1 MALFFDGAWFDQRLA
16 SLGLVRATVAMALGL
31 SDREIGEIWKDQ
43 RELSAR
49 DVAILAN
56 LLDTTPS
63 EVAERA
69 GISTPV
75 PKPASSADPS
85 WKALE
90 ERLVRVRSGSRG
102 NPLAAAWTLNRAYA
116 FCIAHSASKYFH
128 RRR

>member
-1 MALFFDGAWFDQRLA
+1 MALFFDATWFDQRLA

-56 LLDTTPS
+56 LLDTTPA

-69 GISTPV
+69 GVSTPV
-75 PKPASSADPS
+75 PKAAPADSALKEIS
-85 WKALE
+85 
-90 ERLVRVRSGSRG
+90 ERLARIEAALAELTALVRSQR
-102 NPLAAAWTLNRAYA
+102 
-116 FCIAHSASKYFH
+116 
-128 RRR
+128 

>member
-1 MALFFDGAWFDQRLA
+1 MALFFDAGWFDQRLA

-31 SDREIGEIWKDQ
+31 SDQEVGEIWKDQ

-56 LLDTTPS
+56 LLDTTPA

-75 PKPASSADPS
+75 PKAPSSDPS
-85 WKALE
+85 LKE
-90 ERLVRVRSGSRG
+90 ISERLARIEAALAELTALVRGQ
-102 NPLAAAWTLNRAYA
+102 
-116 FCIAHSASKYFH
+116 K
-128 RRR
+128 